1 MAIQAAEPALGD
13 DLKALAAELGLP
25 FHDTVEPNAELY
37 DVLPPEVAAHL
48 GVAPLSLV
56 DGVLLVAISDPL
68 NLTVESRLTSITG
81 LRIALAV
88 APAET
93 ISSGLKRSE
102 SSRRVLDN
110 VSDAFKLGLV
120 REDREGDTEI
130 VDLNTL
136 QDQSGVIQLANSI
149 LMAAL
154 QRQASDVHI
163 EVGSDRVDLK
173 YRIDGVLYPATQPL
187 ALKHHA
193 ELVSRIKVMADLDI
207 AERRIPQDG
216 RFRLSIDG
224 RDVDFR
230 ISILPTQFGEDA
242 VIRILDKS
250 AMSRYGGKLSLSD
263 LGLPD
268 EDIARVRTAVSAPYG
283 LVLVTGPTGS
293 GKTTTLYGALSELA
307 GGAEKIIT
315 IEDPI
320 EYQLNDVVQIAVN
333 TKKGMTFASG
343 LRAILRHDPDRIM
356 VGEIRDFETAT
367 IAVQAALTGHMVLAS
382 VHANSSFDV
391 ISRFA
396 HWGIDLHDFVAALND
411 VFSQRLLRR
420 LCTDCARQ
428 IGSVSGPD
436 YAPAG
441 CETCFQTGYRGRIAA
456 IEHLKIT
463 PELGDLMIERASAAR
478 LRDLA
483 TGQGA
488 VPLRTAA
495 LALAAKGVTS
505 MAEVERTTF
514 AT

>member
-1 MAIQAAEPALGD
+1 MTIQGAAPASGD

-25 FHDTVEPNAELY
+25 FLRSVEPNADLY

-48 GVAPLSLV
+48 GVAPLSLA
-56 DGVLLVAISDPL
+56 DGVLRVAVSDPL
-68 NLTVESRLTSITG
+68 NLTVESRLASITG

-88 APAET
+88 APAEV

-120 REDREGDTEI
+120 REDRDGETEV
-130 VDLNTL
+130 VDLSTL

-154 QRQASDVHI
+154 QRHASDVHI

-216 RFRLSIDG
+216 RFRLSIDR

-230 ISILPTQFGEDA
+230 VSILPTQFGEDV

-250 AMSRYGGKLSLSD
+250 AMSRFGGKLSLSD

-268 EDIARVRTAVSAPYG
+268 DDIARVRTAVSAPYG

-293 GKTTTLYGALSELA
+293 GKTTTLYGALSELS
-307 GGAEKIIT
+307 GGSEKIIT

-333 TKKGMTFASG
+333 AKKGMTFASG

-382 VHANSSFDV
+382 VHANSAFDV

-420 LCTDCARQ
+420 LCADCARPA
-428 IGSVSGPD
+428 GTG
-436 YAPAG
+436 YAPSG
-441 CETCFQTGYRGRIAA
+441 CEACFQTGYRGRIAA

-463 PELGDLMIERASAAR
+463 PALGDLMIERASAAR
-478 LRDLA
+478 LREQA
-483 TGQGA
+483 TAEGV
-488 VPLRTAA
+488 VPLRSAA
-495 LALAAKGVTS
+495 LKLAAQGVTS